1 MTRYNEGKHMKKIR
15 EYINLLNWKIFK
27 LYDRIDILDLARIF
41 KNRNNIRCYLLDTP
55 VHGNV
60 GDQAIA
66 LAERQVFC
74 RYNVSVKEIRST
86 KLDKKE
92 RIYAKVIPKDKCI
105 FVQGGGFLGDLW
117 PEGEE
122 KFRNILKCFKD
133 HKIVVLPQTITF
145 DSKTQEGQQY
155 LKESQ
160 IFYSGHKNLVVFVRE
175 RNSYIF
181 MKEYFPEV
189 KSILVPDIV
198 TLLHK
203 SITAF
208 DRSGVLFCMRSDK
221 EKSLSDK
228 DIALMEKYVKKV
240 YAGERI
246 EYTDTVLNYR
256 ISEAA
261 REREVRKKLEQF
273 AKSKIVVT
281 DRLHGMIF
289 AAITGTPCI
298 ALSNSNGK
306 VGSVYDWIKENE
318 YIKYAENLIE
328 FKAKIYELDLN
339 KKYKYNYHMVENK
352 FSPLFKVIKN
362 N

>member
-1 MTRYNEGKHMKKIR
+1 MCRNEGKSMKKIR
-15 EYINLLNWKIFK
+15 EYIELLNWKILK
-27 LYDRIDILDLARIF
+27 LYDRIDILDVVKII
-41 KNRNNIRCYLLDTP
+41 KNRNSIKCYLLDTP
-55 VHGNV
+55 VHGNL

-66 LAERQVFC
+66 IAERQVFL
-74 RYNVSVKEIRST
+74 RYNVSVKEIIST

-92 RIYAKVIPKDKCI
+92 RIYSKIIPKDKCI
-105 FVQGGGFLGDLW
+105 FVQGGGFLGNLW
-117 PEGEE
+117 PKEE
-122 KFRNILKCFKD
+122 EQFRNILKCFKD
-133 HKIVVLPQTITF
+133 HKIVVFPQTITF
-145 DSKTQEGQQY
+145 DSRTQEGQIY

-160 IFYSGHKNLVVFVRE
+160 IAYSNHKNLVVFVRE

-181 MKEYFPEV
+181 MKEYFPKV
-189 KSILVPDIV
+189 KSFLVPDIV

-203 SITAF
+203 PINASGRA
-208 DRSGVLFCMRSDK
+208 GVLFCMRLDK

-228 DIALMEKYVKKV
+228 DIALMEKYLEDV
-240 YAGERI
+240 YVDERI

-256 ISEAA
+256 ISEAN

-298 ALSNSNGK
+298 ALNNSNGK
-306 VGSVYDWIKENE
+306 VGSVYNWIKENE

-328 FKAKIYELDLN
+328 FKAKIHELNLD
-339 KKYKYNYHMVENK
+339 KKYKYNFHMVEDK
-352 FSPLFKVIKN
+352 FSPLFEVIKN